1 VTVVVSSR
9 PGEAAISLDSWKS
22 LDDFLYGIGE

>member
-1 VTVVVSSR
+1 VGFVVTAHPEGGR
-9 PGEAAISLDSWKS
+9 ITEDSWKT

>member
-1 VTVVVSSR
+1 VAWH
-9 PGEAAISLDSWKS
+9 PGGGRITKDGWGT